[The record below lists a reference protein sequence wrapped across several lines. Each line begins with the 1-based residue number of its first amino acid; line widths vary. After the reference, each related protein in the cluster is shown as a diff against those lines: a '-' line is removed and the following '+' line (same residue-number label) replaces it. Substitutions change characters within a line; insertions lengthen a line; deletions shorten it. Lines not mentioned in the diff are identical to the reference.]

1 MSVGRHVDVD
11 DVEVDFE
18 VGFDDVGS
26 VLRVADL
33 GDAEVD
39 EFAGGDFI
47 GE

>member
-1 MSVGRHVDVD
+1 MSVGRHVDDD
-11 DVEVDFE
+11 DVEVDYE

-33 GDAEVD
+33 GIDEVA
-39 EFAGGDFI
+39 EFAGGGFI